1 MNDLRFLPEVAHI
14 QRVATPR
21 FRSLQRKLLLPL
33 LLLSCAI
40 AVIILWSIYWA
51 TQHELADKLRLR
63 ATFVV
68 NMLNSA
74 AENISNRS
82 ELQQIVA
89 GLGSERDILEI
100 VIAGG
105 VPPRVIASTKTIW
118 LDKGLSELPG
128 EEVAEDLEKAIRLR
142 ASHSHFNVEQQLF
155 DYSSP
160 LRISHAESAAGV
172 HVDGAVMVH
181 FDTRAMQAAI
191 KDSAVLYS
199 GTFLVVLLTL
209 ATLAYGLLN
218 HYVLRP
224 ITTIKARV
232 ENRHEIAQQG
242 WGETSSD
249 DEIGALARSLHDALA
264 HADEVKNALEQQK
277 QVMLESET
285 RYRLIATYSSD
296 IISRFTVDGILS
308 YVSPAS
314 ASVLGYAPEQMQ
326 GKSWFEWVHPEDIA
340 ATKNKLQAVLST
352 YMLDTLTCRLRNV
365 EGGYVW
371 METSLRALREV
382 TTENSTQTAAQI
394 VGVSRDITERRASE
408 VALRDQVEQT
418 QAIIN
423 NMVDGVITINQTGIM
438 TSFNPAAE
446 RIFGYAPE
454 EVLGRNIKMLM
465 PNPDHD
471 AHDGYL
477 HNFKT
482 TRVARIIGIGREVI
496 GQRKN
501 GSQFPMDLA
510 VSEVTREGR
519 PIYVGMVRDVS
530 ERKRVERM
538 KNEFVSAVSHELR
551 TPMNAILG
559 FTQLLRYDVNITD
572 KQKANLGKVH
582 KAGDHLLSIINDVLD
597 LSRIEA
603 GKVSLSMEPVAIS
616 AVLRECRNLIQQQ
629 ADARRI
635 RLQLDIDNADVYWVQ
650 ADRTRLR
657 QVLLNFISNAVKYNR
672 EGGSV
677 WVACTAAAGERVR
690 ISVRDTGLGVAPDK
704 QAELFQPFNRLG
716 AERSEIEGTGI
727 GLTITKQLVVM
738 MHGEIGMTSTSGEG
752 STFWV
757 EFSRASGVLD
767 KADSEPESGLTN
779 ALATRSGQ
787 HRVLYIEDNPV
798 NLEFVQALCAQ
809 FWPKMQLLT
818 AVSAESG
825 LLIAAAQLPEVIL
838 MDINLPGIDGYTALQ
853 QLKANAALCH
863 IPVVAVT
870 ANAMKENI
878 ERGRRAGFADYLTK
892 PIDIPRFL
900 AVLDGLLTHS
910 VGQVS
915 QSGHGARVLLAE
927 DNVVNQEVARGL
939 LEVLGYNVDV
949 VHDGR
954 AAVDAVAQT
963 HYAAVLMDC
972 EMPVLDGY
980 AATAA
985 IRAQEATRRRTPIIA
1000 VTAHAPGEDAQ
1011 QRRAAG
1017 MDDYLAKPINIEQL
1031 RTVLARWVKIE
1042 NFLPLVLPSTEAV
1055 LDAHATRQLKSLLGA
1070 RAVPIIDSLLE
1081 DLPHR
1086 LEILRDAIERGDVQ
1100 AVRNETHTMC
1110 GSSSNLGATA
1120 YVALCTQL
1128 NSLCKTG
1135 ELARLPALYA
1145 QLAQEFHERVTPALI
1160 RFKQDLLQHDS
1171 ASTRP

>member
-1 MNDLRFLPEVAHI
+1 MNDLHLMSGVVHGPHETAR
-14 QRVATPR
+14 R
-21 FRSLQRKLLLPL
+21 FRSLQHKLLLPL
-33 LLLSCAI
+33 LLLSVVV
-40 AVIILWSIYWA
+40 AVIVLWSIYWA
-51 TQHELADKLRLR
+51 ARYELADKLRQR
-63 ATFVV
+63 AAFVADT
-68 NMLNSA
+68 LNSA
-74 AENISNRS
+74 AENISRRG

-89 GLGSERDILEI
+89 AVGSEQDILDVVI
-100 VIAGG
+100 VAG
-105 VPPRVIASTKTIW
+105 VPPRVIAATKTIW
-118 LDKGLSELPG
+118 LDKWLSELPG
-128 EEVAEDLEKAIRLR
+128 EEVAGDLEKAIRLR

-181 FDTRAMQAAI
+181 FDTRSMQAAI
-191 KDSAVLYS
+191 TSSALLYS
-199 GTFLVVLLTL
+199 STFLAVLLTFAAL
-209 ATLAYGLLN
+209 VYGLLN

-224 ITTIKARV
+224 IMGIKARV
-232 ENRHEIAQQG
+232 ENRRETAHQS
-242 WGETSSD
+242 WVETSSN
-249 DEIGALARSLHDALA
+249 DEIGALAKSLHDALV

-277 QVMLESET
+277 QAVLESET

-296 IISRFTVDGILS
+296 IISRFSVDGILS

-314 ASVLGYAPEQMQ
+314 ASVLGYAPEQML
-326 GKSWFEWVHPEDIA
+326 GKSWFEWIHPEDIA
-340 ATKNKLQAVLST
+340 VTKDKLKAVLSS

-365 EGGYVW
+365 EGGYIW
-371 METSLRALREV
+371 METSLRALRE
-382 TTENSTQTAAQI
+382 TTTGNSMQNAAQI
-394 VGVSRDITERRASE
+394 VGVSRDITERQASE
-408 VALRDQVEQT
+408 GALRDQAEQT

-423 NMVDGVITINQTGIM
+423 NMVDGVITIDQAGIM

-465 PNPDHD
+465 PNPDYD
-471 AHDGYL
+471 AHDSYL
-477 HNFKT
+477 QNFKT

-501 GSQFPMDLA
+501 SSQFPMDLA

-559 FTQLLRYDVNITD
+559 FTQLLSYDANMTD

-635 RLQLDIDNADVYWVQ
+635 HLQLDIDNADVYWVQ

-657 QVLLNFISNAVKYNR
+657 QVLLNFMSNAVKYNR

-677 WVACTAAAGERVR
+677 WVACTPAAGGRVR
-690 ISVRDTGLGVAPDK
+690 ISVRDTGFGVAPDK
-704 QAELFQPFNRLG
+704 QAEMFQPFNRLG

-727 GLTITKQLVVM
+727 GLTITKQLVEM
-738 MHGEIGMTSTSGEG
+738 MQGEIGLTSTPGEG

-757 EFSRASGVLD
+757 EFSRASGALD
-767 KADSEPESGLTN
+767 KAAGETEA
-779 ALATRSGQ
+779 ALANVLTARIGQ
-787 HRVLYIEDNPV
+787 HRILYIEDNVV
-798 NLEFVQALCAQ
+798 NLEFVQALCTQ

-818 AVSAESG
+818 AVNAEDG
-825 LLIAAAQLPEVIL
+825 LLTAAAQLPEVIL
-838 MDINLPGIDGYTALQ
+838 MDINLPGIDGYEALK
-853 QLKANAALCH
+853 QLKADTALRH

-878 ERGRRAGFADYLTK
+878 ARGRSAGFAGYLTK

-900 AVLDGLLTHS
+900 AVLDGLL
-910 VGQVS
+910 S
-915 QSGHGARVLLAE
+915 QSARQVTPPADGVRVLLAE

-939 LEVLGYNVDV
+939 LEVLGYSVDV
-949 VHDGR
+949 VNDGR
-954 AAVDAVAQT
+954 AAVEAVTQT
-963 HYAAVLMDC
+963 SYAAVLMDC

-985 IRAQEATRRRTPIIA
+985 IRALESTMRHTPVIA
-1000 VTAHAPGEDAQ
+1000 VTAHAPGEDAM

-1031 RTVLARWVKIE
+1031 RVVLTRWVKSGNLQPPALI
-1042 NFLPLVLPSTEAV
+1042 SKAAT
-1055 LDAHATRQLKSLLGA
+1055 LDARATQQLKSLLGA
-1070 RAVPIIDSLLE
+1070 RTVPIVDSLLG
-1081 DLPHR
+1081 DLPRR
-1086 LEILRDAIERGDVQ
+1086 LEELRDAIDRGDVQ
-1100 AVRNETHTMC
+1100 AARNVTHTMC

-1120 YVALCTQL
+1120 FAALCTQA

-1135 ELARLPALYA
+1135 ELARLPDLYA
-1145 QLAQEFHERVTPALI
+1145 QLTQEFHERVAPALTC
-1160 RFKQDLLQHDS
+1160 FKHELLQDENTS
-1171 ASTRP
+1171 KQP